1 MVRPRIAARLA
12 AALLTTGAAAGADVA
27 RSIPLPD
34 DFAPEGIAVGE
45 NATFYVGSLWD
56 GDIYRGSLR
65 TGKGRLLVDTDGGM
79 AVGLKVETS
88 RDRLW
93 VAGGVTGQG
102 LVYDTRDGD
111 LIASLELAEAG
122 ASLLNDVV
130 VTRDAAYFT
139 DSMSPNI
146 YVVPIGPGRRIGD
159 PETLRVTGPAGA
171 NIGFPGL
178 NGIAATDSGA
188 TLIVGHSLL
197 GGVYTVDPQSGASNR
212 ISLPAGVIPSG
223 VSDGLLLQGRS
234 LWVVENFN
242 NRVTELRLSRDLSS
256 GFVTNVIDNDDVGGL
271 FRVPTTI
278 AQHGEDLV
286 LVNGRFDVGLPPPF
300 GEGAPP
306 GTDYDVVVV
315 EDAAD

>member
-1 MVRPRIAARLA
+1 MVRPRIVALLA
-12 AALLTTGAAAGADVA
+12 AALLTTGAAAGSLDA
-27 RSIPLPD
+27 RSIPIPD
-34 DFAPEGIAVGE
+34 DFAPEGVAVGE

-65 TGKGRLLVDTDGGM
+65 TGRGRLLVDTDGGM
-79 AVGLKVETS
+79 AAGLKVETA
-88 RDRLW
+88 RNRLW
-93 VAGGVTGQG
+93 VAGGVTGKG

-111 LIASLELAEAG
+111 LIASLELTEAG
-122 ASLLNDVV
+122 ASLINDVF
-130 VTRDAAYFT
+130 VTRQAAYFT
-139 DSMSPNI
+139 DSMHPNI
-146 YVVPIGPGRRIGD
+146 YVVPLGPGRRIGD
-159 PETLRVTGPAGA
+159 PETLPVTGPAGA
-171 NIGFPGL
+171 DIGFPGL
-178 NGIAATDSGA
+178 NGIVATSSGS

-197 GGVYTVDPQSGASNR
+197 GGVYTVDPKSGASER

-223 VSDGLLLQGRS
+223 VSDGLLLEGRT

-256 GFVTNVIDNDDVGGL
+256 GFVTNVIDNSDVNGL

-278 AQHGEDLV
+278 ARHGENLV

-300 GEGAPP
+300 GQGAPP

-315 EDAAD
+315 EDN